1 MRSRTAIVSIALIL
15 AGCASGSPRLVEMP
29 PRLPAPHLVTLA
41 MFPETLPEP
50 ESAQGPDLLS
60 SYTQAAKLYH
70 LLRAR
75 FQSLSE
81 WALMSHPDP
90 PPPQDLTGF

>member
-1 MRSRTAIVSIALIL
+1 MRSLIAMLWIVWMLT
-15 AGCASGSPRLVEMP
+15 GCASGPPRLVEMP
-29 PRLPAPHLVTLA
+29 PRLPSPHLVTLA
-41 MFPETLPEP
+41 MFPPTLPEP
-50 ESAQGPDLLS
+50 ETAQGPDLLS